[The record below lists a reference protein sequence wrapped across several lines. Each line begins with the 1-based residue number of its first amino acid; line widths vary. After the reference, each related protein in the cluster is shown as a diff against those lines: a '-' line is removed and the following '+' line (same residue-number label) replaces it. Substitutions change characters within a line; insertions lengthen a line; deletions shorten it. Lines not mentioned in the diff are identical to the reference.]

1 MNMMY
6 IVQMNNASTAN
17 LYTVLEVKII
27 ELEERIE
34 VLEAEV
40 ARLKFLALP
49 KDMSLKDQYKALE
62 EHKNT
67 PMTYSEMRERFG

>member
-1 MNMMY
+1 MD
-6 IVQMNNASTAN
+6 NASTAN
-17 LYTVLEVKII
+17 LYMVLEVKII

-34 VLEAEV
+34 ALEAEV

-49 KDMSLKDQYKALE
+49 KNMSLQDQSKAWY
-62 EHKNT
+62 EHKTT

>member
-1 MNMMY
+1 MSMMY
-6 IVQMNNASTAN
+6 IVKMDNASTAN
-17 LYTVLEVKII
+17 LYMVLEVKII

-34 VLEAEV
+34 ALEAEV

-49 KDMSLKDQYKALE
+49 KNMSLQDQSKAWY
-62 EHKNT
+62 EHKTT

>member
-1 MNMMY
+1 MSMTYIADNMDR
-6 IVQMNNASTAN
+6 T
-17 LYTVLEVKII
+17 LLET
-27 ELEERIE
+27 LMERIAT
-34 VLEAEV
+34 LEMKVEKLEKEV

-49 KDMSLKDQYKALE
+49 KDMSLADQYKALE

>member
-1 MNMMY
+1 MSTTYTTDNMDRTLLETLMAR
-6 IVQMNNASTAN
+6 IVT
-17 LYTVLEVKII
+17 LEMKVEK
-27 ELEERIE
+27 LEK
-34 VLEAEV
+34 EV

-49 KDMSLKDQYKALE
+49 KDMSLADQYKALE

>member
-1 MNMMY
+1 MD
-6 IVQMNNASTAN
+6 NASTKN
-17 LYTVLEVKII
+17 LYMVLEVKII

-34 VLEAEV
+34 ALEAEV

-49 KDMSLKDQYKALE
+49 KDMSLQDQSKAWY
-62 EHKNT
+62 EHKTT

>member
-1 MNMMY
+1 MFKT
-6 IVQMNNASTAN
+6 IVERLAF
-17 LYTVLEVKII
+17 LEKHVDVLEK
-27 ELEERIE
+27 
-34 VLEAEV
+34 EV

-49 KDMSLKDQYKALE
+49 TDMSLADQIKALQ

>member
-1 MNMMY
+1 MSMMH

-17 LYTVLEVKII
+17 LYMVLEVKII

-34 VLEAEV
+34 ALEAEV

-49 KDMSLKDQYKALE
+49 KDMSLQDQFKAWE

>member
-1 MNMMY
+1 MSMMY
-6 IVQMNNASTAN
+6 IVKMDNASTKN
-17 LYTVLEVKII
+17 LYMVLEVKII